1 MLKTKILVGIARAE
15 TNLQIIKD
23 RLAEMRGLRRE
34 MRTQLFQA
42 RISATRVQPLK
53 ASPRKQRRQS

>member
-42 RISATRVQPLK
+42 RISTTRVQPLK